1 MDIFQELLRGRF
13 ANLRMVPIHEIR
25 SEVAGRFG
33 QHSVSHAD
41 FNDRLLDLRRTEK
54 VRLISID
61 DRSRAT
67 SEQLRDSV
75 FAVGE
80 TFFYMEQPDALA
92 QSG

>member
-1 MDIFQELLRGRF
+1 
-13 ANLRMVPIHEIR
+13 
-25 SEVAGRFG
+25 
-33 QHSVSHAD
+33 
-41 FNDRLLDLRRTEK
+41 

-92 QSG
+92 QGG